1 MPWSM
6 NAGTGSLTV
15 SLTNIPDEYR
25 ITGSGEATERDST
38 IAVLIV
44 EPGKEP
50 YVKEIASGLESLQHE
65 VGGYIE
71 AIYPYED
78 PAALVCNEEGK
89 LESLPLNRALR
100 DENGD
105 IYSFLKLRNAA
116 AAISEGGCVLSGSVH

>member
-38 IAVLIV
+38 IAILIV
-44 EPGKEP
+44 EPEKEP

-65 VGGYIE
+65 VSGYIE
-71 AIYPYED
+71 AIYPYKD

-100 DENGD
+100 DEDGD
-105 IYSFLKLRNAA
+105 IYSFFKTPK
-116 AAISEGGCVLSGSVH
+116 CCSGNF